1 VSLPQAHLVFVTK
14 YRRDVFTDAMLT
26 ICEHTIRT
34 VCDELAVEFI
44 ESNRDTDYIHSCPF
58 HPPRPSTPWSNG
70 SKTAPANAVR
80 REFTSACARAR
91 MLRHPWSPPYS
102 AVSCTGAPLS
112 IINQYIGDQARP
124 P

>member
-1 VSLPQAHLVFVTK
+1 
-14 YRRDVFTDAMLT
+14 VFTEAMLT

-44 ESNRDTDYIHSCPF
+44 ESNRDTDYIHLLMPF
-58 HPPRPSTPWSNG
+58 PPTPAITTLVHG
-70 SKTAPANAVR
+70 SKTALANAVR

-91 MLRHPWSPPYS
+91 MRRHPWSPPYS